1 MICMAKPP
9 SPNNKMPGYR
19 IPQKAYDV
27 SVNVPTEI
35 ADDSD
40 NDPKIRLTAVQAIRL
55 AIDHYYEILWFEEQR
70 EALKQGTTVNEVIVV
85 EDETFFGSNLHAQD
99 PNTNEKPAGP
109 SPDQEASDPP
119 S

>member
-1 MICMAKPP
+1 MAKPP
-9 SPNNKMPGYR
+9 SPDNKMPGYR

-40 NDPKIRLTAVQAIRL
+40 NDPKVRLSAVQAIRL
-55 AIDHYYEILWFEEQR
+55 AIDQYYEILWFEEQR
-70 EALKQGTTVNEVIVV
+70 LALKQGSTVNEVIVV
-85 EDETFFGSNLHAQD
+85 EDETFFGNNLHAQD
-99 PNTNEKPAGP
+99 QNANEKPAGP
-109 SPDQEASDPP
+109 SPGHQTDDPP